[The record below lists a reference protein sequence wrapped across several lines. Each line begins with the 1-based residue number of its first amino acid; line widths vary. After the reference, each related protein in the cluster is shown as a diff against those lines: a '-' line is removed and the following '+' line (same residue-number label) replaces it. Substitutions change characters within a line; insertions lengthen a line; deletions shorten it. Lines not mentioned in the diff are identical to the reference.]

1 MEEAKGLRPH
11 PLKSLRASALMEPW
25 RRRIPDCIKK

>member
-25 RRRIPDCIKK
+25 RRSYLTV